1 MHPQF
6 GRFTVFFM
14 AASLGLAYMVV
25 TMVGRGL
32 IELTPA
38 QVMLLI
44 DVSVG
49 LVLVNAALLMVY
61 MTDLIR
67 EALKEKKTNAKEEDA

>member
-6 GRFTVFFM
+6 GRFMVFFM

-32 IELTPA
+32 IDLTPA

-44 DVSVG
+44 VVSFG
-49 LVLVNAALLMVY
+49 LVLVNGAVLMVY

-67 EALKEKKTNAKEEDA
+67 DALKEKKTNGKEEDA

>member
-6 GRFTVFFM
+6 GRFMVVFM

-32 IELTPA
+32 IDLTPA
-38 QVMLLI
+38 QLMLLI
-44 DVSVG
+44 VVSFG
-49 LVLVNAALLMVY
+49 LVLVNGAVLMVY

-67 EALKEKKTNAKEEDA
+67 DALKEKKTNGKEEDA

>member
-1 MHPQF
+1 MHPEL
-6 GRFTVFFM
+6 GRFMVFFM

-32 IELTPA
+32 IDLTPA

-44 DVSVG
+44 VVSFG
-49 LVLVNAALLMVY
+49 LVLVNGAVLMVY

-67 EALKEKKTNAKEEDA
+67 DALKEKKTNGKEEDA